1 MNKDHQLLDSEL
13 VVRLKR
19 GSHDA
24 FNQLY
29 KKFFKSLYIHAFK
42 RLGNDEDAIDIVQD
56 LFEFLW
62 TKRYALEITNLSA
75 YLYAAIRN
83 RIFTF
88 QLRSDRKNL
97 YLNSLKAFIDNGEFV
112 TDDHVRERE
121 LTALIEK
128 EISALPPQMKKVFI
142 MSRTEGLSHKDIATC
157 LGTSEHTVRTQ
168 IKRTLKILRAR
179 IGIIAYLILIMYD

>member
-1 MNKDHQLLDSEL
+1 MNTDHQLLDSEL
-13 VVRLKR
+13 VMRLKE
-19 GSHDA
+19 GNHDA
-24 FNQLY
+24 FNELY
-29 KKFFKSLYIHAFK
+29 KRFFKSLYIHAFK

-62 TKRYALEITNLSA
+62 SKRYELEIANFSA

-88 QLRSDRKNL
+88 QLRTDRKNS
-97 YLNSLKAFIDNGEFV
+97 YLNSLKEFIDKGEFV
-112 TDDHVRERE
+112 TDAHVRERE
-121 LTALIEK
+121 LTLLIEK

-142 MSRTEGLSHKDIATC
+142 MSRTEGLSHKDIAER

-168 IKRTLKILRAR
+168 IKKTLKVLRAR
-179 IGIIAYLILIMYD
+179 IGIIAYLLLIIR